1 MPPKLAKLIIQFP
14 TSWHNPSDD
23 YQLFDVW
30 QVKAGFR
37 KVSVHYL
44 GDTMNLYHQPTHFAV
59 IGLLVFTG
67 LANAP
72 TFAAELANLDKSA
85 ITAIEFSLAD
95 DNLEQFGFNLSWQQL
110 AERVNKNLAE
120 WQFPVRLAD
129 KHFSHTL
136 EARLD
141 KIVHQETPVGFSFSS
156 GNADPRAADFQKA
169 DVLPITCSF
178 TQIGSKN
185 KAIVHKM
192 TFSTGAFFSDASQAK
207 VFEKLVDQI
216 STTCFNLLDDL
227 KLPNADKK
235 TDTSTFKPAWM
246 PAVQVVVKQVPSPA
260 NSEKP
265 DAANSETNSVVD
277 KELIIN
283 NQGSPLTIHLG
294 HERR

>member
-14 TSWHNPSDD
+14 ISWHNPSDD

-30 QVKAGFR
+30 QEKAGFR

-44 GDTMNLYHQPTHFAV
+44 GDAMNLYHQPTHFAV

-67 LANAP
+67 LVNAP
-72 TFAAELANLDKSA
+72 TFAAEAA
-85 ITAIEFSLAD
+85 MTAIEFSLAD
-95 DNLEQFGFNLSWQQL
+95 DNLEQFGFSLSRQQI
-110 AERVNKNLAE
+110 AERVSKNLAE
-120 WQFPVRLAD
+120 WQFPVKLSD
-129 KHFSHTL
+129 NHFSHTL

-141 KIVHQETPVGFSFSS
+141 KIVHQETPVGFSVSS

-192 TFSTGAFFSDASQAK
+192 TFSTGSLFSDASQTK

-283 NQGSPLTIHLG
+283 NQGSPMTLHLG

>member
-1 MPPKLAKLIIQFP
+1 
-14 TSWHNPSDD
+14 
-23 YQLFDVW
+23 
-30 QVKAGFR
+30 
-37 KVSVHYL
+37 
-44 GDTMNLYHQPTHFAV
+44 MNLYHQPTHFAV

-67 LANAP
+67 LVNAP
-72 TFAAELANLDKSA
+72 TFAAEAENVDKSA

-95 DNLEQFGFNLSWQQL
+95 DNLEQFGFSLSRQQL
-110 AERVNKNLAE
+110 AERVSKNLAE
-120 WQFPVRLAD
+120 WQFPVKLAD
-129 KHFSHTL
+129 PHFSHRL
-136 EARLD
+136 DARLD
-141 KIVHQETPVGFSFSS
+141 KIVHEETPVGFSFSS

-178 TQIGSKN
+178 TRIGSKN

-192 TFSTGAFFSDASQAK
+192 TFSTGSFFSDASQTK

-235 TDTSTFKPAWM
+235 TDTRTFKPAWM
-246 PAVQVVVKQVPSPA
+246 PAVQVVVKQVPSPV

-265 DAANSETNSVVD
+265 DAANSETNSIVD
-277 KELIIN
+277 KQLIIN
-283 NQGSPLTIHLG
+283 NQGSPLTLHLG